1 MKTQLLVATIDS
13 DYAEHLSNIL
23 SEYHSDVID
32 VSVCGTPE
40 YLKEQLLTRKYDI
53 ALLDAAMIE
62 EGSLASIRLPLA
74 LWSENEHSSEIPDGI
89 KRIRKYRRISSMVGE
104 VLELY
109 AKGLKSVSGAGSKRA
124 RVTAVW
130 SPMGG
135 VVKTTAALAY
145 AERKTSEGKQALYLD
160 LQPFSSVSAYFA
172 DSGRSISSVFEMI
185 ETEEGDVGMLIR
197 SIWQQDSES
206 GITYFCRPENF
217 DDMNIIAPEN
227 ISVLVDACSEMTDEL
242 VIDLSGS
249 CDERTRTV
257 LDLADKVLLVTD
269 SSLIAQIKFSQ
280 FVSQNNVFERIKE
293 KTILVANKGAAF
305 SKSLVDA
312 VVHLPLVQSTDSAT
326 VFKTLSTISFEV

>member
-1 MKTQLLVATIDS
+1 MSL
-13 DYAEHLSNIL
+13 
-23 SEYHSDVID
+23 
-32 VSVCGTPE
+32 CGTPE
-40 YLKEQLLTRKYDI
+40 RLNEQLSTRKYDI

-62 EGSLASIRLPLA
+62 EGSLASVRLPLA
-74 LWSENEHSSEIPDGI
+74 LWSDNENSSEIPDGI
-89 KRIRKYRRISSMVGE
+89 KKIRKYRRISSMVGE

-135 VVKTTAALAY
+135 VGKTTAALAY

-217 DDMNIIAPEN
+217 DDMNILTPASIALLIEACASLTEEL
-227 ISVLVDACSEMTDEL
+227 IVDM
-242 VIDLSGS
+242 S
-249 CDERTRTV
+249 CFCDARTLKV
-257 LDLADKVLLVTD
+257 FELADRILLVTD
-269 SSLIAQIKFSQ
+269 ATLAAQIKFSQ
-280 FVSQNNVFERIKE
+280 FAAQHNIFQHIRE
-293 KTILVANKGAAF
+293 KTTLVANRGAIV
-305 SKSLVDA
+305 SEPLVDD
-312 VVHLPLVQSTDSAT
+312 VVSFPLVQTSDAT
-326 VFKTLSTISFEV
+326 AVYKTLSGLLL